1 MIYQNERAIY
11 VKIAD
16 RLCDDILSG
25 KYKEEERVPSIRE
38 LAAEY
43 EVNTNTV
50 LRTFDILQRDEIIYQ
65 KRGIGV
71 FVSHGALRRIRSA
84 RKKAFLQNEMPEFF
98 RRLRLLDLSIEDV
111 VQAWDTS
118 LKDLK
123 SLGESAKEE

>member
-84 RKKAFLQNEMPEFF
+84 SGSMASGGNHRSAHRLQQQRISVCGGAHQGTGSPWLPW
-98 RRLRLLDLSIEDV
+98 RRPARQIFS
-111 VQAWDTS
+111 
-118 LKDLK
+118 
-123 SLGESAKEE
+123 